1 MPTVTKK
8 PTGSAPTKNEGEIVS
23 LKDSKT
29 GKYYDCT
36 IRHIEGSHC
45 TVEFHHN
52 RQLVKGVPLKA
63 LEQALSTDVN
73 KRFDYFYDLVEMCVM
88 GDSKGVLVT
97 GDGGVGKSWT
107 VEKILEANELQE
119 DKDYTYIKGHI
130 SPLALYNVLYD
141 NRGGL
146 IIFDDCDSVFNTETS
161 YNILKATLDVF
172 AKRRKVSWQTAGG
185 AGVKVKAPTFEFEG
199 CVIFLSNRNPD
210 RLEDAFLS
218 RVISVDLSMTPD
230 EKIERMRQLIKVF
243 SVDEGL
249 DEDDCTIILD
259 MLDKYKYTI
268 RNLNIRT
275 LRKALLVYKVRR
287 DIELTRYMILQG

>member
-8 PTGSAPTKNEGEIVS
+8 PTGSTAIKEEGQIVS

-29 GKYYDCT
+29 GKYFDCT
-36 IRHIEGSHC
+36 IKSIEGTHC

-52 RQLVKGVPLKA
+52 RQSVKGVPVKA
-63 LEQALSTDVN
+63 LEAPLCTDVN
-73 KRFDYFYDLVEMCVM
+73 TRFDYFYDLVEMCVM

-119 DKDYTYIKGHI
+119 DKDYTYVKGHI
-130 SPLALYNVLYD
+130 SPLALYNLLYD

-146 IIFDDCDSVFNTETS
+146 IVFDDCDSVFNTEVS

-172 AKRRKVSWQTAGG
+172 AKRRKVSWQSAG
-185 AGVKVKAPTFEFEG
+185 ASVKVKVPTFEFEG

-218 RVISVDLSMTPD
+218 RVISVDLSMTPE

-243 SVDEGL
+243 AVEEGL
-249 DEDDCTIILD
+249 EEDDCITIID
-259 MLDKYKYTI
+259 MLDKYKHTI

-275 LRKALLVYKVRR
+275 LRKALLVYKVRKNI
-287 DIELTRYMILQG
+287 DLTRYMILQG